1 MYGNLLIEMKKRKV
15 TQAEIAEALN
25 ISRRSVFNK
34 VSGNIEFSMSEALTI
49 KRTFFNDKTI
59 EYLFE
64 QK

>member
-1 MYGNLLIEMKKRKV
+1 MYGNLIIEMKKKKV
-15 TQAEIAEALN
+15 TQAEIAKALN

-49 KRTFFNDKTI
+49 KRTFFDDQTI

-64 QK
+64 QR